1 MNIRPGEQPAE
12 LQQDVHPA
20 TIHPDIIGNAF
31 KDIAPETLTILHIR
45 QDETYPAPANPDD
58 LESLKYFKQQTP
70 DMKQQIVDDLKS
82 LGERAPDKELSD
94 SLVNFASLLAL
105 SIIKDM

>member
-12 LQQDVHPA
+12 PDVHPA
-20 TIHPDIIGNAF
+20 TIHPDIIGDVF
-31 KDIAPETLTILHIR
+31 KDIAPETLTLLHIR
-45 QDETYPAPANPDD
+45 QDEDYPAPADPDE

-70 DMKQQIVDDLKS
+70 DMKQRIVDELKS
-82 LGERAPDKELSD
+82 LGERAPDKELRD
-94 SLVNFASLLAL
+94 SLINLASLLAL